1 VLVPFHDFNVHYL
14 PVVMP
19 FAGVQ
24 PHHLAVWR
32 LIHGDDLDPILR
44 NLGDALHPIC
54 PDRRDASLALLL
66 EAAS

>member
-1 VLVPFHDFNVHYL
+1 
-14 PVVMP
+14 MP